1 MKYERQMQASHH
13 GKQFE
18 GEVKALVHTDE
29 FAAIAKYIEAMKK
42 NGPTP
47 QIKAFAQKYKAA
59 VHKLK
64 ALHHTLVE
72 RTQHKIKLVG

>member
-1 MKYERQMQASHH
+1 MRYERQMQTSHH

-29 FAAIAKYIEAMKK
+29 FVAVAKYIEVMKK

-47 QIKAFAQKYKAA
+47 KIKAFSQKYKAELE
-59 VHKLK
+59 KLHM
-64 ALHHTLVE
+64 LWM
-72 RTQHKIKLVG
+72 KL